1 MATGNATTDGR
12 LRGATV
18 VITGASSG
26 IGRAAALEFAR
37 RGARVVAA
45 ARREEPLTSLV
56 RACERL
62 GSRALAVPTD
72 VTDETAVEALARRAV
87 EEFGRVDVWVNNA
100 GVYLA
105 GRFEDVPSADF
116 RRVLE
121 INLLGNINGARAA
134 VRQFRRQGGGILI
147 NNDSIAGIVP
157 MAHFSAYT
165 ASKFGL
171 LGFSLALR
179 QELRGTGIEVC
190 TVLPS
195 SVDTPIFQHAGNY
208 DGRQMRALTPT
219 YAPQQVA
226 RTMVSLAERPRRLA
240 VVGGFGWLLTRLYPL
255 VPSLIEWGA
264 ARIISSQ
271 HFRAEARQPTSGNL
285 FTPMPEGTG
294 PGGGWTHDIG
304 LLTRNTPDP
313 IKAHRTE

>member
-1 MATGNATTDGR
+1 MARRRRQTAVR

-37 RGARVVAA
+37 RGARVVVA

-56 RACERL
+56 SACERL

-72 VTDETAVEALARRAV
+72 VSDEAAVDALARRAA

-121 INLLGNINGARAA
+121 INLLGNINGSRAA
-134 VRQFRRQGGGILI
+134 VRQFRQQGGGVLI
-147 NNDSIAGIVP
+147 NNDSIAGVVP
-157 MAHFSAYT
+157 MPHFSAYT
-165 ASKFGL
+165 TSKFGL
-171 LGFSLALR
+171 LGFSLTLR

-208 DGRQMRALTPT
+208 EGRQVRAMTPS
-219 YAPQQVA
+219 YDPHQAA
-226 RTMVSLAERPRRLA
+226 RTIVGLAERPRRLA
-240 VVGGFGWLLTRLYPL
+240 VVGGFGWLLTWLYPL

-264 ARIISSQ
+264 GRIIPNQ
-271 HFRAEARQPTSGNL
+271 HFRAEAWPPTSGNL
-285 FTPMPEGTG
+285 FTPTPEGTG
-294 PGGGWTHDIG
+294 PSGGWTHDIG
-304 LLTRNTPDP
+304 LLTRNMPDRV
-313 IKAHRTE
+313 KVHRTE